1 MHTNEPMTDTHAY
14 RSIWTRMMQ
23 IPFRHDW
30 VDAGGI
36 RTRFI
41 EAGRADRPAVL
52 FLHGTAGSLE
62 AFTFNMA
69 AHAEHF
75 HVLAIDLVGA
85 GYSDKPDSDY
95 EIGSYVSQVRAFMRA
110 MAIEQASLIGVSLG
124 AWISARFALE
134 HPQATR
140 SITLLSASGLVA
152 NEETMKE
159 IRSIRTNA
167 VDDPSWDNIKKVLT
181 NLLHN
186 KELLI
191 DDLIAVRRAIY
202 SQPGMKQ
209 TMAHT
214 LCLQNPAIRARN
226 LLTQAQWSAISAP
239 ALVIGSLQDHADYLG
254 TARYVADLM
263 PRAVYQEI
271 PEVGHWPQF
280 EAADVF
286 DRLSVEFLRH
296 LPGEAPD

>member
-1 MHTNEPMTDTHAY
+1 MQTHEVHTDTVPY
-14 RSIWTRMMQ
+14 RSIWTQMLQ
-23 IPFRHDW
+23 ISFRHGW

-62 AFTFNMA
+62 AFAFNIA

-75 HVLAIDLVGA
+75 HVFAIDLVGA
-85 GYSDKPDSDY
+85 GYSDRPDMDY
-95 EIGSYVSQVRAFMRA
+95 EISSYVSQVRAFMRA
-110 MAIEQASLIGVSLG
+110 MSIEQASLTGVSLG
-124 AWISARFALE
+124 AWIAARFALD
-134 HPQATR
+134 HPEATR

-152 NEETMKE
+152 NEATMKE
-159 IRSIRTNA
+159 IKSIRTNA
-167 VDDPSWDNIKKVLT
+167 VEDPSWDNIKKVLL
-181 NLLHN
+181 NLLHK

-202 SQPGMKQ
+202 SQEGMKQ
-209 TMAHT
+209 AMAHT
-214 LCLQNPAIRARN
+214 LCLQNPAIRTRN
-226 LLTQAQWSAISAP
+226 LLTEAQWRAVSVP

-263 PRAVYQEI
+263 PHSAYREI
-271 PEVGHWPQF
+271 PDVGHWPQF
-280 EAADVF
+280 EAAEVF
-286 DRLSVEFLRH
+286 DRLSVEFLRQ
-296 LPGEAPD
+296 LPG